1 MTPLTF
7 FGLWVETNRFR
18 TIDGGEPIRTTM
30 QGRVACFLIL
40 NLLCMTTIM
49 APTVHAETGNSGWRT
64 VGIDPEMW
72 TDGPEVE
79 DTPMQYTYQGNA
91 IVELEVSYVPSH
103 LSPRAYGVIVIEL
116 FEQWAPITTENMI
129 AHVEEGIY
137 DGIFFHRVIDDF
149 VVQGGD
155 PTCSTILVYPATSPQ
170 CGSGGTGETIPL
182 ELNPNLSHVDGAIG
196 MARSQDPD
204 SADAQWYIAETE
216 AHGLDPENREDEGYA
231 TFGIV
236 RDGMS
241 HIRGIALTPTSDDPT
256 GEEIVQN
263 PASSAGRP
271 TYEAEIITVR
281 MIGVSDPDGT
291 LRFGE
296 VDTEDDKGWL
306 SSMSDA
312 LGIIGLSLGSLLAL
326 AGASFLVFYVA
337 RIDPPLGIEQGQK
350 PPTFD
355 AVLLDESYKS

>member
-1 MTPLTF
+1 
-7 FGLWVETNRFR
+7 
-18 TIDGGEPIRTTM
+18 
-30 QGRVACFLIL
+30 
-40 NLLCMTTIM
+40 
-49 APTVHAETGNSGWRT
+49 
-64 VGIDPEMW
+64 
-72 TDGPEVE
+72 
-79 DTPMQYTYQGNA
+79 
-91 IVELEVSYVPSH
+91 
-103 LSPRAYGVIVIEL
+103 
-116 FEQWAPITTENMI
+116 
-129 AHVEEGIY
+129 
-137 DGIFFHRVIDDF
+137 
-149 VVQGGD
+149 
-155 PTCSTILVYPATSPQ
+155 
-170 CGSGGTGETIPL
+170 
-182 ELNPNLSHVDGAIG
+182 